1 MLIHAKLR
9 PIDIDQYRGKS
20 AQESDCA
27 QLIDYDAE
35 IYVDGKLAIAYKHH
49 LDDPA
54 LEVLRANLSKV
65 PYNISTRSSGMR
77 STSRIFGYAPRLA
90 IKNQPCRVTSLAY
103 DSPSEHKVLCQM
115 ARVVEGYYRQVNPKL
130 YERHSSL
137 SNQNL
142 DGKWKLEETCFTS
155 GIANDCNPLKYHF
168 DSGNYVGV
176 WSGMI
181 VLKKDISGGKLAIPE
196 LDMTLEC
203 GDRSLVL
210 FDGQGL
216 LHGVTPIH
224 KKKPEGRRFSV
235 VYYSLKG
242 MWKCLGVDDEV
253 DRLREIRTRIERTK
267 RDVS

>member
-1 MLIHAKLR
+1 MLIHAKQKQ
-9 PIDIDQYRGKS
+9 IDISQYRGKS
-20 AQESDCA
+20 AQESDCT
-27 QLIDYDAE
+27 QVIDYDAE
-35 IYVDGKLAIAYKHH
+35 IHINGKLAIVYKHQMN
-49 LDDPA
+49 DPA
-54 LEVLRANLSKV
+54 LEKLRQSLSKV
-65 PYNISTRSSGMR
+65 PYSVSTRSSGMK

-90 IKNQPCRVTSLAY
+90 LKNQPCRVTSLAY
-103 DSPSEHKVLCQM
+103 QSPEEHKTLCELSKL
-115 ARVVEGYYRQVNPKL
+115 VEENYKKVNPGL
-130 YERHSSL
+130 YKKHLDL
-137 SNQNL
+137 SNEKL
-142 DGKWKLEETCFTS
+142 EGKWKLEETCFTS

-196 LDMTLEC
+196 LDMILEC
-203 GDRSLVL
+203 GDKSLVL

-242 MWKCLGVDDEV
+242 MWQCLETEDEV
-253 DRLREIRTRIERTK
+253 DRLRGIRTNIERRK
-267 RDVS
+267 RKVL